1 MNPRR
6 HRNKAPP
13 RTLPIHPEGHP
24 SVNVALP
31 IPCCRTA
38 TSAPCDGRATVIF
51 RAAGS
56 ALGEHGCRSA
66 RHQHLLWRGRNCT
79 AARRGTA
86 CKGTSVRPPVSRSRG
101 RGQGSTS
108 HGTEEASKSRT
119 STRHLPGS

>member
-13 RTLPIHPEGHP
+13 PQTLRSHPEGHP

-31 IPCCRTA
+31 IPCRRTA
-38 TSAPCDGRATVIF
+38 TSEPRDGCATVIF

-56 ALGEHGCRSA
+56 ALGEHGCHSA
-66 RHQHLLWRGRNCT
+66 RHQHLLWRGRNCA

-86 CKGTSVRPPVSRSRG
+86 CKGTRVRPPVSRSHG

-108 HGTEEASKSRT
+108 HGTEEASK
-119 STRHLPGS
+119 